1 MPLEQGGIDLSW
13 WLSISFWDSNFL
25 ELSDTISD
33 LRDLKHSNDSSVGL
47 QLGAIGKTQRR
58 QHEEPGGSSRR
69 KTLFPLC
76 FRELKLPEIILKASV
91 RILLIRFIDKE
102 SARRIL
108 QKRRHRTSVMR
119 LLNYDRYAGMSARR
133 QWEALIVGIFDQQE
147 SESCK
152 KK

>member
-1 MPLEQGGIDLSW
+1 MIHPL
-13 WLSISFWDSNFL
+13 DSNLERSGKRKDGSPRNPAVRLEGKLYFL
-25 ELSDTISD
+25 
-33 LRDLKHSNDSSVGL
+33 
-47 QLGAIGKTQRR
+47 
-58 QHEEPGGSSRR
+58 
-69 KTLFPLC
+69 FCFC

-133 QWEALIVGIFDQQE
+133 QWEALIVGIVVQQE
-147 SESCK
+147 SESGK